1 MLSKV
6 LEWVWPVLPEL
17 LPQTL
22 ALLKMTQCDKLQLN
36 SEHWC
41 ESSSAAAHWITSTG
55 YIHLMSGSSAH
66 CRWLWPGIMALE
78 CTEVLTVMKVNL
90 SHYDFN
96 PTVFFND
103 SPPWNELQQQHL
115 VRNTK
120 EGQNLNNNNGKYNNL
135 ILDSSV
141 TI

>member
-1 MLSKV
+1 
-6 LEWVWPVLPEL
+6 
-17 LPQTL
+17 
-22 ALLKMTQCDKLQLN
+22 
-36 SEHWC
+36 
-41 ESSSAAAHWITSTG
+41 
-55 YIHLMSGSSAH
+55 
-66 CRWLWPGIMALE
+66 MALE

-96 PTVFFND
+96 PTVFSND
-103 SPPWNELQQQHL
+103 SPPCNELQQQHL